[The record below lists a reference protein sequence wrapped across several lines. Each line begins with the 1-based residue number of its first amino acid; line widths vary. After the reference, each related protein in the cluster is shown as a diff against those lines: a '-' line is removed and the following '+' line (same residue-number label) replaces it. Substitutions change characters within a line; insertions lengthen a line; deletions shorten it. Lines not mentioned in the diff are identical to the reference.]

1 MVSKLLV
8 IAKSVVE
15 VIADGGLIT
24 LVTVTVTLLEFPKV
38 VAENDIVLFVKLVTV
53 KVFELYIIVELLVIV
68 TADGKEKVIKFL
80 VEIGEKVIL
89 HIYEVTAFI

>member
-24 LVTVTVTLLEFPKV
+24 LVTVTVALLAFPKV
-38 VAENDIVLFVKLVTV
+38 VAENDIVLFVKLVTG

>member
-8 IAKSVVE
+8 IVKSVVE
-15 VIADGGLIT
+15 VIADGGLTT
-24 LVTVTVTLLEFPKV
+24 LVTVTVTLLAFPRV
-38 VAENDIVLFVKLVTV
+38 VAENDIVLFVKLVTA

-80 VEIGEKVIL
+80 VEIGEKLML
-89 HIYEVTAFI
+89 HTYEVTAFI